1 MRRLG
6 FVTVCLTAGV
16 LGIAHAGTWSA
27 IGGDNTRS
35 GVAAPI
41 EKLPLVLDWRYSTGW
56 QEQNPSSPAV
66 LDDRVYFCA
75 AKKVYCLSTATG
87 ELVWQFDVREYVD
100 SSPAVAN
107 GIVYLGADDGRVIA
121 LDAATGGL
129 KWQRKLEGA
138 VKSTPTVTD
147 QYVIVGCED
156 EKVYCLRA
164 ADGEVHWPNKVVG
177 PVRSSAACDG
187 RYAYITSSERIYAF
201 NLADGRQAWSD
212 DLRDRDVTASPV
224 VVGQKVLVCAGGA
237 VRCYASDKNR
247 IIWQYP
253 AHGRISGSPAANA
266 EVAVVGDQA
275 GFVHAISMG
284 SGERRWSTELLKP
297 VEGLEGEEPQPVP
310 IKSAAVIAGEYCLVR
325 SENGVISALGLA
337 DGRIRWQY
345 KVEPEPATPE
355 SGGALGTAPGAGG
368 AAQPGGIGMAGGGMV
383 GPVGGGLNA
392 GPSSVLRRSHSRRS
406 VYGYGGMGWVGG
418 NIGGPGNVPGGA
430 GNTPGGRM
438 GSGQAEEEIIRDF
451 LTETNS
457 SLAVADGCVY
467 VLSGES
473 ALYALRP
480 SGVDLAPPKVEA
492 AWVLVPTVEGGQFEE
507 HEFEAVNDLGGAS
520 TDQGYSEAIPAA
532 APVYVELTVEDE
544 GSGIDPA
551 GFAVSVPTVP
561 QVSHEYYPD
570 EGLLVVTLGRTGG
583 AAAIP
588 EGTHVVDV
596 QMRDFTGR
604 SQHAR
609 VTIKVDPSKPQPTGT
624 ARTGMGPGGGM
635 MGPMGSGGMMGPM
648 GGGGMMGPMGPM
660 GGQ

>member
-1 MRRLG
+1 
-6 FVTVCLTAGV
+6 
-16 LGIAHAGTWSA
+16 
-27 IGGDNTRS
+27 
-35 GVAAPI
+35 
-41 EKLPLVLDWRYSTGW
+41 
-56 QEQNPSSPAV
+56 
-66 LDDRVYFCA
+66 
-75 AKKVYCLSTATG
+75 
-87 ELVWQFDVREYVD
+87 
-100 SSPAVAN
+100 
-107 GIVYLGADDGRVIA
+107 
-121 LDAATGGL
+121 
-129 KWQRKLEGA
+129 
-138 VKSTPTVTD
+138 
-147 QYVIVGCED
+147 
-156 EKVYCLRA
+156 
-164 ADGEVHWPNKVVG
+164 
-177 PVRSSAACDG
+177 
-187 RYAYITSSERIYAF
+187 
-201 NLADGRQAWSD
+201 
-212 DLRDRDVTASPV
+212 
-224 VVGQKVLVCAGGA
+224 
-237 VRCYASDKNR
+237 
-247 IIWQYP
+247 
-253 AHGRISGSPAANA
+253 
-266 EVAVVGDQA
+266 
-275 GFVHAISMG
+275 
-284 SGERRWSTELLKP
+284 
-297 VEGLEGEEPQPVP
+297 
-310 IKSAAVIAGEYCLVR
+310 
-325 SENGVISALGLA
+325 
-337 DGRIRWQY
+337 
-345 KVEPEPATPE
+345 
-355 SGGALGTAPGAGG
+355 
-368 AAQPGGIGMAGGGMV
+368 
-383 GPVGGGLNA
+383 
-392 GPSSVLRRSHSRRS
+392 
-406 VYGYGGMGWVGG
+406 MGWVGG

-588 EGTHVVDV
+588 EGTYVVDV